1 MGSTAVLQS
10 RHVLHRRIRRR
21 RRRLFHAYLICS
33 QLVCCSNYLICSPD
47 VLCSADVVS
56 KNAVIP
62 STAND
67 HREESVFERGE
78 QQRGGEAKEE
88 KIKEDQQE
96 EKVSN
101 ELYYSFILSFQ
112 CLSSGP

>member
-1 MGSTAVLQS
+1 MGFHGRL
-10 RHVLHRRIRRR
+10 
-21 RRRLFHAYLICS
+21 RRLFHAYLICS
-33 QLVCCSNYLICSPD
+33 QLVCCSNYLVFSQH

-56 KNAVIP
+56 NAYVVSSNVVHAIVP
-62 STAND
+62 STANG

-78 QQRGGEAKEE
+78 QRGGEAKEE
-88 KIKEDQQE
+88 KIKEGQQE
-96 EKVSN
+96 ENQSN